1 MGNEKANALP
11 KCQLER
17 LQKLTEEVDH
27 CRQNEPPPLPA
38 SETCA
43 LAYTPSDNS
52 DHEDND
58 DSWTD
63 DPDADTELAGFWVDT
78 LCVPVEPDDLR
89 NNQIGKMQHIYKDAS
104 CVLVLDR
111 WVQAVATTA
120 DISDKFARL
129 WLSNWQHRLWTCQ
142 EGVFAR
148 SLYFQFGDGQKR
160 LFDLTEEAG
169 LRKDGPQKS
178 TIPSR
183 SLNIPAFNEG
193 RLEMFDISVKVIP
206 ILDAVRM
213 RNTTKKKDETV
224 CIATLLGLRPDRLL
238 HINKETTRRDV
249 CEKRME
255 ELIGMIETLPQGLI
269 FNKMERLTT
278 PSYRWAPRTFL
289 GQKLSDELIVRS
301 SDDDDFLMDD
311 KGVFLPGHGLL
322 VHFPAYLLP
331 ISGSQAAV
339 SMAISDGNRRF
350 KVHLHID
357 EAALRRVVDNHKP
370 VPASRH
376 KIQKHDDYAVR
387 DEKYA
392 IVTNSF
398 GGSEAIFCSMDTII
412 GRPDFMWP
420 VHKLRHIC
428 LATVESTKVKGSKE
442 DSIRFR
448 FQKKWEWII
457 G

>member
-1 MGNEKANALP
+1 MGNAKANALP

-27 CRQNEPPPLPA
+27 CRQNEPPPPPA
-38 SETCA
+38 SETYA
-43 LAYTPSDNS
+43 LAYSPSNSSDDEEDDNS
-52 DHEDND
+52 RTN
-58 DSWTD
+58 
-63 DPDADTELAGFWVDT
+63 ADTELAGFWVDT
-78 LCVPVEPDDLR
+78 LCVPVEPKDLR
-89 NNQIGKMQHIYKDAS
+89 DDQIGKMRHIYKDAS

-120 DISDKFARL
+120 DVSNKFARL

-148 SLYFQFGDGQKR
+148 SLYFQFGDGQKQ
-160 LFDLTEEAG
+160 LFDLMEEAG

-193 RLEMFDISVKVIP
+193 RLEAFDISMKVIP
-206 ILDAVRM
+206 ILNAVRM
-213 RNTTKKKDETV
+213 RSTTKKKDETV
-224 CIATLLGLRPDRLL
+224 CIATLLGLHPGRLL
-238 HINKETTRRDV
+238 CITKKTTRRDV
-249 CEKRME
+249 CEQRME

-301 SDDDDFLMDD
+301 DDDDFLMDD
-311 KGVFLPGHGLL
+311 DGVFLPGYGLI

-331 ISGSQAAV
+331 MSGSQAAV
-339 SMAISDGNRRF
+339 SMAISDGKRHF

-357 EAALRRVVDNHKP
+357 EAALRQAVDSHPP
-370 VPASRH
+370 VPVSRH
-376 KIQKHDDYAVR
+376 KIWKHDDYAFH

-398 GGSEAIFCSMDTII
+398 GGSEAIFCAMDTII

-420 VHKLRHIC
+420 VHKLRYIC
-428 LATVESTKVKGSKE
+428 PATVESTKVKGGKE

-457 G
+457 S